1 MDNYADLIKRMA
13 EVFMNIVRELET
25 ENYKLRCENELLS
38 LEVRELKEGTDTYVY
53 WGTKGV

>member
-1 MDNYADLIKRMA
+1 
-13 EVFMNIVRELET
+13 MNIVRELET